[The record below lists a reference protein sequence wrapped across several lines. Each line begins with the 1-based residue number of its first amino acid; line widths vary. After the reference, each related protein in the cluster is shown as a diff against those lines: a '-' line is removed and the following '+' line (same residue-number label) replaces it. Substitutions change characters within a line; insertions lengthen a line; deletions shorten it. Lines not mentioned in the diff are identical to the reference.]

1 MSSKSLLSLITAI
14 RKGRE
19 DYLIAETAE
28 SLLEQRLPTGWVLEW
43 LIQEDGEDP
52 ALESIVRKFTS
63 GDKRVRY
70 DANGTALGLS
80 LIHI

>member
-1 MSSKSLLSLITAI
+1 MPSKSLLSLITAI

-28 SLLEQRLPTGWVLEW
+28 NLLEQRLPTGWILEW

-52 ALESIVRKFTS
+52 ALEGIEPVFK
-63 GDKRVRY
+63 
-70 DANGTALGLS
+70 LS
-80 LIHI
+80 TFMADSQVPVPPGW